1 MSFLKEQINHENK
14 SVVNKRF
21 QLQIDAIRSADIEKV
36 ESIILKKKVLSKNM
50 SNISSNIFLSDL
62 QRAFLK
68 GFQSSLLG
76 QVDF

>member
-36 ESIILKKKVLSKNM
+36 ESIILKKKVLLKNSKDVHE
-50 SNISSNIFLSDL
+50 SDRL
-62 QRAFLK
+62 FAELTAWNGSCSGR
-68 GFQSSLLG
+68 
-76 QVDF
+76 